1 MRAALTRRQVL
12 ASTMAGGAWLLGVRP
27 PEAVAREDDPRS
39 FGLWLR
45 LDRAGRAS
53 VGTTVTQ
60 LGQGTHTAVAQIV
73 AEELDLPLAAVTVT
87 HVPVEPAFGQSMPP
101 GITTFGSMGFK
112 VALATVGPAA
122 AAARD
127 MLLRAAAAQWQVPL
141 DGCRIEQGTV
151 VRVQDGERL
160 PFGALVD
167 AAAKLTPPLAP
178 ALRPRSAWRVLGQAV
193 RRADIPARVD
203 GSARFGIDV
212 DLPGMLVAHVLHA
225 PSFGATLAAVDARP
239 ARAVKGVVQVVKLP
253 AAVAVVASGYWAAR
267 QAAQQ
272 LRPVWRAAQ
281 VPVLDTGA
289 LRERLHAAV
298 SAGAGLAWPEPT
310 EQQADATTQAL
321 QTARHVVDATYDV
334 PFLAHAAMEPL
345 NATVWVRGAA
355 AEVWVSTQSQTDT
368 QRAVAQAL
376 GLAPAQV
383 RVHSQD
389 VGGGFGR
396 RLEQDFAVEAAQI
409 ARAVGRPVKTIWSR
423 ENDMRAGHYRP
434 AVASR
439 VRLALDHAFMPT
451 GIRHDTAG
459 PSLLRHSGVTSVPP
473 HKGFDWSY
481 IMGWVDMAYAIPAKD
496 TRWTEVEAGI
506 PCGYWRSVGNSQ
518 NCFFLEHTLDQAA
531 RLAGIEPIAYRRRLL
546 AGHPRALAFLDA
558 FTQAA
563 GWSSPLAPGHF
574 RGFGMNSNGK
584 TMFSAHIVEIE
595 VVRPGEFR
603 LVRID
608 AAIDCGVI
616 GNPGLVE
623 AQLMGGTLFGL
634 SAALFGE
641 ITVKGGQVE
650 QGNYDSYRVCGLAHT
665 PPLHVHLLP
674 NGDAPEGV
682 GEEGP
687 PSIVPALANALFA
700 ASGQP
705 LSRLPLAH
713 AGWALSQTGS

>member
-1 MRAALTRRQVL
+1 
-12 ASTMAGGAWLLGVRP
+12 
-27 PEAVAREDDPRS
+27 
-39 FGLWLR
+39 
-45 LDRAGRAS
+45 
-53 VGTTVTQ
+53 
-60 LGQGTHTAVAQIV
+60 
-73 AEELDLPLAAVTVT
+73 
-87 HVPVEPAFGQSMPP
+87 
-101 GITTFGSMGFK
+101 
-112 VALATVGPAA
+112 
-122 AAARD
+122 
-127 MLLRAAAAQWQVPL
+127 
-141 DGCRIEQGTV
+141 
-151 VRVQDGERL
+151 
-160 PFGALVD
+160 
-167 AAAKLTPPLAP
+167 
-178 ALRPRSAWRVLGQAV
+178 
-193 RRADIPARVD
+193 
-203 GSARFGIDV
+203 
-212 DLPGMLVAHVLHA
+212 
-225 PSFGATLAAVDARP
+225 
-239 ARAVKGVVQVVKLP
+239 VKGVVQVVKLP
-253 AAVAVVASGYWAAR
+253 AAVAVVATGYWAAR
-267 QAAQQ
+267 QAAQR
-272 LRPVWRAAQ
+272 LRPVWQAPKR
-281 VPVLDTGA
+281 PVLDTA
-289 LRERLHAAV
+289 VLRDRLRQAVAA
-298 SAGAGLAWPEPT
+298 GQGLAWPEPA
-310 EQQADATTQAL
+310 EQQADETARAL
-321 QTARHVVDATYDV
+321 ASARHVVDVTYDV

-345 NATVWVRGAA
+345 NATVSVSGAS

-396 RLEQDFAVEAAQI
+396 RLEHDFVVEAALI

-439 VRLALDHAFMPT
+439 VRLALDEHFMPT
-451 GIRHDTAG
+451 GVRHDTAG

-473 HKGFDWSY
+473 DQGFDWSY

-531 RLAGIEPIAYRRRLL
+531 RMAGADPVAYRRRLL

-558 FTQAA
+558 FTQQA
-563 GWSSPLAPGHF
+563 GWSRPLPPGHF

-584 TMFSAHIVEIE
+584 TLFSAHIVEVE

-608 AAIDCGVI
+608 AAIDPGVI
-616 GNPGLVE
+616 GNPALVE

-641 ITVKGGQVE
+641 ITVSGGQVE
-650 QGNYDSYRVCGLAHT
+650 QGNYDSYRVCAMAHT
-665 PPLHVHLLP
+665 PPLQVHLLP

-700 ASGQP
+700 CSGQP
-705 LSRLPLAH
+705 LNRLPVAH
-713 AGWALSQTGS
+713 AGWALSPRV